1 MVVIYWIKS
10 TSTPIS
16 TNQCPWSQGLF
27 LIGACLFEQYA
38 LPLNGL
44 KAVEFQSQ
52 VQYQSSLCHY
62 TSNMGNS
69 IVVPDESVYET
80 IDQITINPKPT
91 KKDKNT
97 MIETLIYEME
107 YVTEQLHKSE
117 AKLKGYKKQNKDL
130 AIMISSLKAK
140 ELTQKQEIEHMR
152 IIKCLL
158 SFVQKELPQMETE
171 V

>member
-1 MVVIYWIKS
+1 
-10 TSTPIS
+10 
-16 TNQCPWSQGLF
+16 
-27 LIGACLFEQYA
+27 
-38 LPLNGL
+38 
-44 KAVEFQSQ
+44 
-52 VQYQSSLCHY
+52 
-62 TSNMGNS
+62 MGNS

-130 AIMISSLKAK
+130 AIMISSLKAN
-140 ELTQKQEIEHMR
+140 ELTQKQEIGHMR

>member
-1 MVVIYWIKS
+1 
-10 TSTPIS
+10 
-16 TNQCPWSQGLF
+16 
-27 LIGACLFEQYA
+27 
-38 LPLNGL
+38 
-44 KAVEFQSQ
+44 
-52 VQYQSSLCHY
+52 
-62 TSNMGNS
+62 MGNS

-80 IDQITINPKPT
+80 IDQISKNPKPT

-97 MIETLIYEME
+97 IIETLIYEMK

-117 AKLKGYKKQNKDL
+117 AKLKGYKRQNKDL

-140 ELTQKQEIEHMR
+140 ELTQKQEIEHVR

-158 SFVQKELPQMETE
+158 SFVQKDLPQMETE

>member
-1 MVVIYWIKS
+1 M
-10 TSTPIS
+10 
-16 TNQCPWSQGLF
+16 
-27 LIGACLFEQYA
+27 FEQYA

-80 IDQITINPKPT
+80 IDQITNNPKPT

-117 AKLKGYKKQNKDL
+117 AKLKGYKKQNKEL

-140 ELTQKQEIEHMR
+140 EFTQKQEIEHVR